1 MTPPTPSRPD
11 PVDRRTFLKAGAL
24 GVGAL
29 AGDASAEPPRQLVAL
44 AENAQDNPQ
53 AGTLVDVNV
62 YLSRWP
68 FRRLPG
74 DETTALVAEL
84 RRQGVAQA
92 WAGSFD
98 GLLHRDL
105 GGVNARLA
113 DECRTQGQGI
123 LIPFGTINPR
133 LPDWQEDLRRCADE
147 YRMPGIRLHPNYHN
161 YKLDDADFA
170 RLLDL
175 AAEKNLLVQ
184 IAVSMEDERTQHPL
198 LQVPHVNLAPLAE
211 HARKRPGLR
220 IVLLNAFRSL
230 RADSAARLVA
240 AGDVFVEIAML
251 ELVGGVSE
259 LIKKVP
265 VERVLYGS
273 YAPFFYME
281 SSLFKLKESPLS
293 AAERQAIESG
303 NARALLARA

>member
-1 MTPPTPSRPD
+1 MTPSAPSRPD
-11 PVDRRTFLKAGAL
+11 PVDRRTFLKVGAL
-24 GVGAL
+24 GVGSL
-29 AGDASAEPPRQLVAL
+29 AGDAAAEPPRQLAAL
-44 AENAQDNPQ
+44 SEGAQDEPR
-53 AGTLVDVNV
+53 AGSLVDVNV

-74 DETTALVAEL
+74 DETAALVAEL

-98 GLLHRDL
+98 ALLHRDI

-113 DECRTQGQGI
+113 EECRTQGSGI
-123 LIPFGTINPR
+123 LVPFGTINPK
-133 LPDWQEDLRRCADE
+133 LPDWQEDLRRCVEE

-184 IAVSMEDERTQHPL
+184 LAATMEDERTQHPL
-198 LQVPHVNLAPLAE
+198 LHVPHVDLAPLAE

-220 IVLLNAFRSL
+220 MVLLNAFRSL
-230 RADSAARLVA
+230 RAESAARLVA
-240 AGDVFVEIAML
+240 AGAVSVEIAML

-259 LIKKVP
+259 LIRKVP

-281 SSLFKLKESPLS
+281 SALFKLKESPLS
-293 AAERQAIESG
+293 TSERQAIASG
-303 NARALLARA
+303 NARALFVRA